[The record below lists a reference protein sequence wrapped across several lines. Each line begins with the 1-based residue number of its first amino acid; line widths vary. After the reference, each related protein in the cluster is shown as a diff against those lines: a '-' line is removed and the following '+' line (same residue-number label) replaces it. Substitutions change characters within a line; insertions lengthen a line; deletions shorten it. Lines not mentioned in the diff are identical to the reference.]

1 MDWKN
6 QLWIVYPLTNRPL
19 PAWECRL
26 EFGRPQGQVIMGTPA
41 KQLRPNKTLL
51 AYYKVQHDRSDKT
64 WETPKNG
71 SSKMYLS
78 SFVQPKPTQAFEML
92 EDCRGTE
99 QRHLVRQVRRW
110 VFTKDLWS
118 VNTSLLERRPKYAAK
133 ASRSNRAQEL
143 PGQSSPVMSPTT
155 FINNI
160 LFHHNLFLLKR
171 HWQTYPVVHAPLER
185 GFGSTRALAHL

>member
-1 MDWKN
+1 
-6 QLWIVYPLTNRPL
+6 
-19 PAWECRL
+19 
-26 EFGRPQGQVIMGTPA
+26 MGTPA

-99 QRHLVRQVRRW
+99 QRHQD
-110 VFTKDLWS
+110 TWS
-118 VNTSLLERRPKYAAK
+118 GAPMSFHQSTLPKQAGATEHKSL
-133 ASRSNRAQEL
+133 
-143 PGQSSPVMSPTT
+143 GQSSPVMSPTT

-160 LFHHNLFLLKR
+160 IFHHNLFLLKR